1 MISSFSVMLI
11 VSTARISLRL
21 SLMARSF
28 TVSISMPVQLAII
41 SAVVG
46 FVFGGGLAVLSRLA
60 MTKANLTVLLTPN
73 LVAVTAVLTLVM
85 CCAASMLSVIKV
97 LRLDPASVFK
107 G

>member
-1 MISSFSVMLI
+1 MGARNSAI
-11 VSTARISLRL
+11 VRVILY
-21 SLMARSF
+21 
-28 TVSISMPVQLAII
+28 QAII